1 LWVCTRRPKDGSTTQ
16 QRAETLAYV
25 ASRFQDLGQSESHTT
40 GLYRVNDGE
49 LVIVAFGLNITLYY
63 WRKSGDEDEDEGFLE
78 PHMHFD
84 DYGKEEARL
93 EMETKILTP
102 LVKEWQETL
111 EKDTAY
117 ALAPLGLGS

>member
-1 LWVCTRRPKDGSTTQ
+1 M
-16 QRAETLAYV
+16 
-25 ASRFQDLGQSESHTT
+25 ASRFQDLDQSESHTT
-40 GLYRVNDGE
+40 GLYRANDGE
-49 LVIVAFGLNITLYY
+49 LVIVAFGRNITLYY
-63 WRKSGDEDEDEGFLE
+63 WRKSGDEDEGFLE
-78 PHMHFD
+78 PHMHFG

-93 EMETKILTP
+93 EMETKILAP